1 MTLENIVAWLKALDP
16 ELSDCIAAGSIDGS
30 KEKFVGVY
38 NDGKVKGNSRI
49 CLGGAE
55 NVRYAY
61 KNVTVLIHW
70 TNNAYQAEK
79 KAQQIFNLIY
89 GSCGLVMGNVPVVS
103 VDPGTRPVSVGK
115 DVYGIF
121 EYVINMEICYERI

>member
-38 NDGKVKGNSRI
+38 NDSRVKGNSRI

-55 NVRYAY
+55 TGHGPGSTEITETPPV
-61 KNVTVLIHW
+61 
-70 TNNAYQAEK
+70 EK
-79 KAQQIFNLIY
+79 PQL
-89 GSCGLVMGNVPVVS
+89 P
-103 VDPGTRPVSVGK
+103 
-115 DVYGIF
+115 
-121 EYVINMEICYERI
+121 

>member
-16 ELSDCIAAGSIDGS
+16 ELSDCIAAGSNDGS

-38 NDGKVKGNSRI
+38 NDGRVKGNSRI

-70 TNNAYQAEK
+70 TNNAYLAEK
-79 KAQQIFNLIY
+79 KAQNIFHLIY
-89 GSCGLVMGNVPVVS
+89 GSCGFSTGGVSVIS
-103 VDPGTRPVSVGK
+103 VDPGPCPVSAGK
-115 DVYGIF
+115 DEYGIF

>member
-1 MTLENIVAWLKALDP
+1 VNLENIVTWLKALAP
-16 ELSDCIAAGSIDGS
+16 ELSDCIAAGGIDGS

-38 NDGKVKGNSRI
+38 NDNKTKGSSRI

-55 NVRYAY
+55 NVRYDY

-70 TNNAYQAEK
+70 TNNAYLAEK
-79 KAQQIFNLIY
+79 KAQGVFDLIY
-89 GSCGLVMGNVPVVS
+89 GSCGFLMGDVSIVS
-103 VDPGTRPVSVGK
+103 VDPGRGPVSVGK
-115 DVYGIF
+115 DEYGIF